1 VLGGVSLM
9 GGRASISGM
18 VVGVLIMGTVQ
29 NAMNLLNIDA
39 FYQYMVRGGILLLAV
54 ALDQLRR
61 RDAH

>member
-1 VLGGVSLM
+1 
-9 GGRASISGM
+9 
-18 VVGVLIMGTVQ
+18 VQ